1 MSFELCVFYDLVGW
15 AYILRVSLSLSPFLI
30 PPSWAHHSRWDD
42 HGSKKTNSEQ
52 GHLWNAGTPHQHCP
66 HTCWR
71 CPARGERYNSV
82 LYLCNCDFAQKLGV
96 SKLKIP
102 LPRLWSLTRRLHHI
116 RRCRG
121 CVPLSSDF
129 EPTAPKDML
138 QHTGRITRKARVD

>member
-1 MSFELCVFYDLVGW
+1 MAAKRQILSRDTFGTLGHHISTARTHAEDVLQGVRDTTLCKY
-15 AYILRVSLSLSPFLI
+15 
-30 PPSWAHHSRWDD
+30 
-42 HGSKKTNSEQ
+42 
-52 GHLWNAGTPHQHCP
+52 
-66 HTCWR
+66 
-71 CPARGERYNSV
+71 
-82 LYLCNCDFAQKLGV
+82 LYNCDFAQKLGV